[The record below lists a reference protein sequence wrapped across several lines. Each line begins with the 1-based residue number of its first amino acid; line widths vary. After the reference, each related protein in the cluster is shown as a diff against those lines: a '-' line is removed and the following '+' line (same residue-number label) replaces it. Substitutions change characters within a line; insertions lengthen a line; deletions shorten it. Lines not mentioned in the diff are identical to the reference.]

1 MKQYFPGTNEQATTI
16 STPGGGRLTIVSR
29 GMSQKVEKRNRRDG
43 NGSAAK
49 IAGRR
54 NATIHRKH
62 LFGGQ
67 FSAEEVHSQ
76 GLAAAGARCD
86 LCGAP
91 PLTTFRSQ
99 ALLVDLQAHSPQWVA
114 AIATSN
120 PNGSYVPTFESKYGP
135 MVTISTA
142 HACKGCTPAAAKMAA
157 KHPSWIH
164 VEIDYGPGPDGAV
177 VGAS

>member
-1 MKQYFPGTNEQATTI
+1 VNRYFSSTRERVQTI
-16 STPGGGRLTIVSR
+16 STDGGGSLTIVER
-29 GMSQKVEKRNRRDG
+29 QMSQKNEKKNRRNG

-54 NATIHRKH
+54 QEVRHRRH

-76 GLAAAGARCD
+76 GLVAAGATCD
-86 LCGAP
+86 LCGSP
-91 PLTTFRSQ
+91 PVVTFRSQ
-99 ALLVDLQAHSPQWVA
+99 ALLADLQSYSPQWTA
-114 AIATSN
+114 AIAAAN
-120 PNGSYVPTFESKYGP
+120 PEGSYVPAFASKYGP

-142 HACKGCTPAAAKMAA
+142 HCCRMCLPAASKIAA

-164 VEIDYGPGPDGAV
+164 VEIDYGPGPDRPV
-177 VGAS
+177 VGVS